1 MVFSVLICLL
11 DCCLGMLAVGFVFD
25 FLSGLCGLMVL
36 SGILMLVFV
45 FTIHLGIAVGFGVF
59 GCGSSGGRCG
69 CVCVGV
75 IWFVVGL
82 GFAGCLF
89 WVGCLCVWVVWL
101 GVLGSLWVAWHKFLA
116 LRCGCFVLMW
126 VVLLTCYK
134 FCLLVLLCLV
144 FGVI

>member
-45 FTIHLGIAVGFGVF
+45 FTIRLGIAVGFGVF
-59 GCGSSGGRCG
+59 GCGSSGGRCD

-89 WVGCLCVWVVWL
+89 WVGCLCVWV
-101 GVLGSLWVAWHKFLA
+101 
-116 LRCGCFVLMW
+116 CG
-126 VVLLTCYK
+126 
-134 FCLLVLLCLV
+134 
-144 FGVI
+144 

>member
-1 MVFSVLICLL
+1 
-11 DCCLGMLAVGFVFD
+11 
-25 FLSGLCGLMVL
+25 
-36 SGILMLVFV
+36 MLVFV